1 MTLRIR
7 LEFRVQQRLV
17 NCTNIS
23 TGVPKNLKQ
32 LNKNKTLNSNNLT
45 DMIDKVIQNKNIEQL
60 IDLIESLD
68 FIQDNTYT

>member
-32 LNKNKTLNSNNLT
+32 LNKNKTLNSNN
-45 DMIDKVIQNKNIEQL
+45 
-60 IDLIESLD
+60 
-68 FIQDNTYT
+68 

>member
-23 TGVPKNLKQ
+23 TSVPKNLKQ
-32 LNKNKTLNSNNLT
+32 LNKDKTLNSNN
-45 DMIDKVIQNKNIEQL
+45 
-60 IDLIESLD
+60 
-68 FIQDNTYT
+68 